1 MKDGRRLLL
10 IRIDGCKKF
19 RQTAVPHRKLQ
30 KFFHGHKTQQDLKIR
45 RGISSSKHLFTHFG
59 DVNIALR
66 DCSFFKPLLALLD
79 IIYAFAISHACY
91 LVKQILRGSVMFLIQ
106 LITLDSNSNSNQT
119 QKARVAHFMDQIAYF
134 ENQIFHFHHF
144 LHAATFDGM
153 DLFALFGINGLDL
166 ASHKMASRAV

>member
-1 MKDGRRLLL
+1 MGKMKDGRRLLL
-10 IRIDGCKKF
+10 IRIDGCKKI

-91 LVKQILRGSVMFLIQ
+91 LVKPILRGVGYVPNLVNNISF
-106 LITLDSNSNSNQT
+106 
-119 QKARVAHFMDQIAYF
+119 KF
-134 ENQIFHFHHF
+134 
-144 LHAATFDGM
+144 
-153 DLFALFGINGLDL
+153 
-166 ASHKMASRAV
+166 